1 MGALP
6 ITRFFH
12 LSDDGVRCGADELYV
27 GPTPLLRRAASGG
40 WAVRP
45 LNEAEGELTALY
57 GLPIDLA
64 GKQGGLATAAAA
76 LGQGDAALA
85 AVAAVL
91 LGFPDPPPLGK
102 EAPAR
107 GSVELAVQLFASGLL
122 KDWDST
128 KHPRV
133 GEKPNPGWFAAKP
146 VDPNAPPTVPAKP
159 SLVREGLRVAV
170 AKARALLKAAAKEGV
185 EGGRWALLMAPELR
199 LLIEAAIETL
209 DPTPLNQGEQQVLDR
224 IRAAMDPPKTL
235 EELQQPPNENALG
248 YQRHHVVEQNPDNV
262 VKSPLVKSSLASAI
276 EKFGRAALD
285 DPSNI
290 VWVPTLKH
298 EQVTGYYN
306 GKDDDDDLERLRRQ
320 VVDELDFAAQRAA
333 GLEALRRYGVLK

>member
-12 LSDDGVRCGADELYV
+12 LSDDGVRCGADGLYV

-146 VDPNAPPTVPAKP
+146 VDPNAPPAVPAKP
-159 SLVREGLRVAV
+159 SLVREGWRVAFRAV
-170 AKARALLKAAAKEGV
+170 RALLRGTAKEII
-185 EGGRWALLMAPELR
+185 EDGRWALWLKPDWR
-199 LLIEAAIETL
+199 LAIEAALWAVEAS
-209 DPTPLNQGEQQVLDR
+209 PLLQGEQQVLDR
-224 IRAAMDPPKTL
+224 IRAAADPPKTL
-235 EELQQPPNENALG
+235 EELQRSPTENVLG

-262 VKSPLVKSSLASAI
+262 AKSPFILAI

-285 DPSNI
+285 DLSNI

-298 EQVTGYYN
+298 EQISGYYN
-306 GKDDDDDLERLRRQ
+306 AKDDDDTLGRLRRQ
-320 VVDELDFAAQRAA
+320 VVDELDFAGQRAA
-333 GLEALRRYGVLK
+333 GLEALRRFGVLK